1 MKGEKHFLS
10 AHQERARAVSLK
22 DLQLGE
28 ANSKTPTATRRK
40 RHLDMIR
47 VVPKVTQLLSG
58 NDRIR
63 TQVCLTAGS
72 MRLYQSQRYGLNVG
86 PPTPD
91 SFVEPFNPN
100 VMAFCGWGGSCR
112 R

>member
-10 AHQERARAVSLK
+10 AHQERAHAVSLK

-58 NDRIR
+58 RAGEAADLN
-63 TQVCLTAGS
+63 LTIS
-72 MRLYQSQRYGLNVG
+72 LIKSEW
-86 PPTPD
+86 PT
-91 SFVEPFNPN
+91 NL
-100 VMAFCGWGGSCR
+100 R
-112 R
+112 